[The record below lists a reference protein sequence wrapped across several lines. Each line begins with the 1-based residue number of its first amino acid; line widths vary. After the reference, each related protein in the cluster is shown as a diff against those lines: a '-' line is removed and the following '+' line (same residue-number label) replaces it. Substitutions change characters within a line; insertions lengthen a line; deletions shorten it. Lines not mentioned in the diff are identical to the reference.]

1 MGAYKI
7 ESHIF
12 SVPLEWEKLVA
23 LGAEVDP
30 WQSVSGRNTKRSV
43 GAEVDSWWSV
53 ASGNT
58 QFPAGTEV
66 DPWQSV
72 AGRN

>member
-30 WQSVSGRNTKRSV
+30 WQSDAGRTTQLTAGAEARTWRSDSGRITQLAA
-43 GAEVDSWWSV
+43 GAEVSS
-53 ASGNT
+53 
-58 QFPAGTEV
+58 
-66 DPWQSV
+66 
-72 AGRN
+72 

>member
-30 WQSVSGRNTKRSV
+30 WQSDAGRTTQFAL
-43 GAEVDSWWSV
+43 GAE
-53 ASGNT
+53 ART
-58 QFPAGTEV
+58 
-66 DPWQSV
+66 WQSG
-72 AGRN
+72 AGRTTQLTACAAPREYH

>member
-30 WQSVSGRNTKRSV
+30 WQSDAGRT
-43 GAEVDSWWSV
+43 
-53 ASGNT
+53 T
-58 QFPAGTEV
+58 QFALGAEV
-66 DPWQSV
+66 DPWQSD
-72 AGRN
+72 AGRTTQFALGAEARTWHTG